1 MKKLARM
8 LIADADADD
17 KDSKDADAN
26 ADVDADDEDWMLMLT
41 TKIGRMLMTVSYFA
55 SSRLPRIL
63 PGTRSAPSH
72 THHFLSGTR
81 MKTVMMRVMMRVMM
95 VMRVT
100 MMMTHS
106 QCPITHSPFPE
117 QDNDDDD
124 CYDDEGD
131 DGDDDDCYDYEGDD
145 GDDDDALANIRELQ

>member
-8 LIADADADD
+8 LIADADD
-17 KDSKDADAN
+17 KDCKDADAN

-72 THHFLSGTR
+72 THHFLSGTTM
-81 MKTVMMRVMMRVMM
+81 MKTVMIMRVMM
-95 VMRVT
+95 VM
-100 MMMTHS
+100 MMTHS
-106 QCPITHSPFPE
+106 QIYGNY
-117 QDNDDDD
+117 NDLFDFLLGNKR
-124 CYDDEGD
+124 ESNTQT
-131 DGDDDDCYDYEGDD
+131 EI
-145 GDDDDALANIRELQ
+145 LKTIRVGF